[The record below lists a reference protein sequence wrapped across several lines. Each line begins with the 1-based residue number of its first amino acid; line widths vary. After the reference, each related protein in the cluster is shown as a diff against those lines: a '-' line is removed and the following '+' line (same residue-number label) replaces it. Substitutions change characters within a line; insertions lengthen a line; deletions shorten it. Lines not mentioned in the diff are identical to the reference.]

1 MSRVRR
7 PLPSRASVVIVG
19 GGVIGT
25 SAAFHLAEAGVRD
38 VVLIERAEL
47 GSGSTCRSAG
57 GVRAQFSDE
66 LNIHI
71 AQRSLRAFSEF
82 ASRPGAEIDLK
93 LVGYLFLL
101 TRDEDVATF
110 ERNVELQRDHGVASE
125 MLTPRQAQELCP
137 LLRVDDVLAAAF
149 SAGDGHATPE
159 GVVQGYAAGARALGA
174 HVRTGC
180 DVTGIEVEGGD
191 IRGVLTSEGR
201 IETDA
206 VICAAGPWS
215 HACGAM
221 AGVDLPVAPLRREI
235 LFTEPMPD
243 LPAELPMTIDFT
255 TSFYFHREGP
265 GLLMGMSDP
274 QEQLGFDTQASD
286 DWIPALIDVAER
298 RAPAIAQAGIK
309 GGWAGYSEM
318 SPDHNALIGAAAGVS
333 RFLYATGFS
342 GHGFLQGPAVGEILR
357 DLYLDRPPFVDV
369 TPLSVERFAAAE
381 ARPEFNVV

>member
-1 MSRVRR
+1 
-7 PLPSRASVVIVG
+7 VVIVG
-19 GGVIGT
+19 GGVVGT

-38 VVLIERAEL
+38 VVLLERAEL

-71 AQRSLRAFSEF
+71 AQRSLRAFAQF
-82 ASRPGAEIDLK
+82 AARPGGEIDLR

-101 TRDEDVATF
+101 TRDEDVAAF
-110 ERNVELQRDHGVASE
+110 EHNVALQREHGVASE
-125 MLTPRQAQELCP
+125 MLTPTQAQERCP

-159 GVVQGYAAGARALGA
+159 GVVQGYAGAARALGA

-180 DVTGIEVEGGD
+180 DVTAIEVEGDG
-191 IRGVLTSEGR
+191 IRAVLTSAGR
-201 IETDA
+201 IETDT
-206 VICAAGPWS
+206 VVCAAGPWS
-215 HACGAM
+215 RACGAM
-221 AGVDLPVAPLRREI
+221 AGVDLPVAPVRREI
-235 LFTEPMPD
+235 LFTEPIAD
-243 LPAELPMTIDFT
+243 LPPALPMTIDFA

-265 GLLMGMSDP
+265 GLLMGMPDP
-274 QEQLGFDTQASD
+274 HERPGFDTQASD

-298 RAPAIAQAGIK
+298 RAPAIARTGIK
-309 GGWAGYSEM
+309 GGWSGYYEM
-318 SPDHNALIGAAAGVS
+318 SPDHNALIGEATEVS

-342 GHGFLQGPAVGEILR
+342 GHGFLQGPAVGEIIR
-357 DLYLDRPPFVDV
+357 DLYLGRRPFVDV
-369 TPLSVERFAAAE
+369 TPLSAQRFAAAA